1 MEVEIKKCNTSVLK
15 NNRFTSHRNDSL
27 SPTKKKVMFESGT
40 VKQHSHFSEHNSS
53 ISPKPI
59 SQSPGRRR
67 LSRQSSSKSDK
78 KIQIVN
84 KDSGFVEVIEP
95 NGEIKKEKIKIE
107 TSKKEFQI
115 TRNSNNAGEFSKAQE
130 FYNKNKENSNKNFAY
145 EVILEDEI
153 HRFFLDFYVK
163 DNNKVIEFD
172 GDYWHG
178 EKRGNQKREQER
190 ENKLKQ
196 LGFVNI
202 IHVKECDYKADP
214 QKVVDECIRFIK
226 E

>member
-15 NNRFTSHRNDSL
+15 NNTFSSHRNDSL
-27 SPTKKKVMFESGT
+27 SPTKKKVMFASGT

-67 LSRQSSSKSDK
+67 HSRQSSSKSDK

-115 TRNSNNAGEFSKAQE
+115 TRNSNNTGKFSKA
-130 FYNKNKENSNKNFAY
+130 
-145 EVILEDEI
+145 
-153 HRFFLDFYVK
+153 
-163 DNNKVIEFD
+163 
-172 GDYWHG
+172 
-178 EKRGNQKREQER
+178 
-190 ENKLKQ
+190 
-196 LGFVNI
+196 
-202 IHVKECDYKADP
+202 
-214 QKVVDECIRFIK
+214 
-226 E
+226 

>member
-15 NNRFTSHRNDSL
+15 NNRFSSHRNDSL

-40 VKQHSHFSEHNSS
+40 VKQHSHFSEHNSL

-67 LSRQSSSKSDK
+67 HSRQSSSKSDK

-95 NGEIKKEKIKIE
+95 NGEIKKEKIKID

-130 FYNKNKENSNKNFAY
+130 FYNKNKEN
-145 EVILEDEI
+145 DEI
-153 HRFFLDFYVK
+153 DDYVEDTLSNTMRNQYVGQIK
-163 DNNKVIEFD
+163 NID
-172 GDYWHG
+172 GMAHAP
-178 EKRGNQKREQER
+178 
-190 ENKLKQ
+190 LKNVYQ
-196 LGFVNI
+196 
-202 IHVKECDYKADP
+202 
-214 QKVVDECIRFIK
+214 
-226 E
+226 